1 MPDYSKVNIKVQGVA
16 GIGDIEG
23 AGTILRRYKTRC
35 GSTVYIPTLGYPMPK
50 ADIRLESPQS
60 VIGALGGMVMQLFED
75 AMLSGIFLME
85 ELLIFQLIPKLTCL

>member
-1 MPDYSKVNIKVQGVA
+1 MARV
-16 GIGDIEG
+16 GDVKG

-35 GSTVYIPTLGYPMPK
+35 GSVVYIPTLGYHMPK

-75 AMLSGIFLME
+75 TMLSGIFLME
-85 ELLIFQLIPKLTCL
+85 ELLTLELIPKLTCL